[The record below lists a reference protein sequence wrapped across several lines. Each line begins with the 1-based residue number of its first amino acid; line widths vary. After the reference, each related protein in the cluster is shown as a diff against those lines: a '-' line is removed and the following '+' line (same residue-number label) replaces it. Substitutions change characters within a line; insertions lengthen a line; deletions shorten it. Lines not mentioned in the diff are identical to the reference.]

1 MNLRDLNPGSHV
13 SEAPL
18 TLAQAIDRQASKQET
33 PEARAARSA
42 AHSPAHPAAHPA
54 ARLGAQLDA
63 QLESAAHSDDSTE
76 AALTFISERLAGPRS
91 EVATEPQIIEI
102 RVLAPRRLSRRLS
115 TAGGSSSSEGEDETG
130 VAEAAQ
136 RESLHTLRIDVRYF
150 VRGRIAELR
159 GALRVALD
167 ECTLPELRA
176 YAKGESLTLWFGK
189 RGDARG
195 VRVTSGTSLTAVLE
209 ATHIWATLPEKRTT
223 RARTL
228 APAHVRKKPNPL
240 VMDFNY

>member
-1 MNLRDLNPGSHV
+1 M
-13 SEAPL
+13 
-18 TLAQAIDRQASKQET
+18 
-33 PEARAARSA
+33 
-42 AHSPAHPAAHPA
+42 
-54 ARLGAQLDA
+54 GAQLDA

-102 RVLAPRRLSRRLS
+102 RVLAPRRLS
-115 TAGGSSSSEGEDETG
+115 TAGGSSSSEGEDETS
-130 VAEAAQ
+130 VAEVAQ

-167 ECTLPELRA
+167 ECHLPELRA

-223 RARTL
+223 RARTR